1 MSRGK
6 LYPGSFFWEKQYM
19 LKRKQLDNIHGWLF
33 IAPPILIFTVF
44 IFIPMGIAFF
54 VSLQK
59 WNLLSP
65 MRFVGFA
72 NYSKMFTSDH
82 FWNSVMVSLLYVAGT
97 VPVSIGLG
105 LGIAILLNQGVRGV
119 SFYRIMIYLPVIT
132 SMAAAAIVFRYI
144 FEPNIGFFNYTLSL
158 VGLPPMQ
165 WLNDRH
171 QALIAVIIV
180 GIWKR
185 VGYNAIIMLAGLQ
198 AIPRF
203 YYEAATIDGASK
215 FQMVRKITIPLL
227 APVTFFVTVM
237 QIIASFKVFTSIVVM
252 TEGGPARGT
261 DVLPYFLYK
270 NAFQYHKMGYA
281 SAAAIFLFTIIF
293 IFTLFQFKFG
303 EKKVH
308 YQ

>member
-1 MSRGK
+1 MK
-6 LYPGSFFWEKQYM
+6 LK
-19 LKRKQLDNIHGWLF
+19 KKQLDNIQGWLF
-33 IAPPILIFTVF
+33 ITPPLIVFSVF
-44 IFIPMGIAFF
+44 IFIPMGVAFF
-54 VSLQK
+54 ISLQK

-65 MRFVGFA
+65 MKFIGLA
-72 NYSKMFTSDH
+72 NYIKMFSSDH
-82 FWNSVMVSLLYVAGT
+82 FWNSVMVSLLYAAGT
-97 VPVSIGLG
+97 VPVTVLLG
-105 LGIAILLNQGVRGV
+105 LVIAIMLNQDLHGV

-132 SMAAAAIVFRYI
+132 SMAAAAIVFQYL
-144 FEPNIGFFNYTLSL
+144 FEPNIGFFNYVLSIFH
-158 VGLPPMQ
+158 LPPMQ

-185 VGYNAIIMLAGLQ
+185 VGYNAIIFLAGLQ
-198 AIPRF
+198 AIPRY

-215 FQMVRKITIPLL
+215 FQMVRSITIPLL
-227 APVTFFVTVM
+227 SSVTFFVTVM
-237 QIIASFKVFTSIVVM
+237 QIIASLKVFTSIVVM

-281 SAAAIFLFTIIF
+281 STAAIFLFTIIF
-293 IFTLFQFKFG
+293 IFTLLQFKYG
-303 EKKVH
+303 EKRVH

>member
-1 MSRGK
+1 LK
-6 LYPGSFFWEKQYM
+6 LKKKQV
-19 LKRKQLDNIHGWLF
+19 DNIHGWLF
-33 IAPPILIFTVF
+33 ITPPLIVFTIF
-44 IFIPMGIAFF
+44 IFIPMGVAFF
-54 VSLQK
+54 ISLQK
-59 WNLLSP
+59 WNLLSS
-65 MRFVGFA
+65 MRFIGFA
-72 NYSKMFTSDH
+72 NYIKMFSSDH
-82 FWNSVMVSLLYVAGT
+82 FWNSLKVSLLYVAGT

-105 LGIAILLNQGVRGV
+105 LIIAILLNQVMHGV

-132 SMAAAAIVFRYI
+132 SMAAAAIVFQNL
-144 FEPNIGFFNYTLSL
+144 FEPNIGFFNHALSIF
-158 VGLPPMQ
+158 GLPPMQ

-198 AIPRF
+198 AIPRY
-203 YYEAATIDGASK
+203 YYEAATIDGASR
-215 FQMVRKITIPLL
+215 FQMVRNITIPLL
-227 APVTFFVTVM
+227 SSVTFFVTVM
-237 QIIASFKVFTSIVVM
+237 QIIASLKVFTSIVVM

-293 IFTLFQFKFG
+293 VFTLLQFKFG
-303 EKKVH
+303 EKSVH